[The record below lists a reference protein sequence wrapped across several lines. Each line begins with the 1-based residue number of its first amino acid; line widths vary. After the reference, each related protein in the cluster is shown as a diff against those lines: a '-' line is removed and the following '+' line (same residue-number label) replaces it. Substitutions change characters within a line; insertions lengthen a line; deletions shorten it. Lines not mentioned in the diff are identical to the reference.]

1 MIIKMSPF
9 FPKKVDPNAK
19 LKTDLE
25 TSVTQFIN
33 ELKIFEKYLNDNPIN
48 MDRLFVQYD
57 KIKAVKHKY
66 LELKDILK
74 KKLDDKYIDNN
85 LSIIKF
91 KKYRILLEEHEKRL
105 LILGV
110 NLKTKELTTNESL
123 LNQAFHIEKES
134 VNKLKSGLMAVEETK
149 KTAFE
154 ISKTLE
160 EDREKI
166 KYIGDGLDSI
176 DSELVIA
183 QKRIT
188 NFAKRIYTDKI
199 IIAGT
204 ALAVGAISTVVGL
217 GLAGVVPVSG
227 IAPIK

>member
-1 MIIKMSPF
+1 MAF
-9 FPKKVDPNAK
+9 LFPKKADPYAR

-25 TSVTQFIN
+25 NIVLQFI
-33 ELKIFEKYLNDNPIN
+33 EGLKLFEKYLDDTPVN
-48 MDRLFVQYD
+48 MDKIFVQYD
-57 KIKAVKHKY
+57 KIKSIKQEY
-66 LELKDILK
+66 LKLKDELK
-74 KKLDDKYIDNN
+74 KKLDNKYIDNN
-85 LSIIKF
+85 SSIIKF
-91 KKYRILLEEHEKRL
+91 KKYRVLLEEYEKRL
-105 LILGV
+105 LMLGV
-110 NLKTKELTTNESL
+110 NLKTKELTTNKALLDESMR
-123 LNQAFHIEKES
+123 IEKES
-134 VNKLKSGLMAVEETK
+134 LDKLKSGLITIEQTK

-160 EDREKI
+160 EDRGKI
-166 KYIGDGLDSI
+166 KYIGDGLDGI

-204 ALAVGAISTVVGL
+204 AIAVGAIGTVVGL
-217 GLAGVVPVSG
+217 GLAGVVPVNG